1 MVRGQAMILGLRISM
16 ACADGGPAVGFTMP
30 ADRMQIIQFGKK
42 PTRSC

>member
-1 MVRGQAMILGLRISM
+1 MILGLRISM
-16 ACADGGPAVGFTMP
+16 ACADGPAVGFTMP